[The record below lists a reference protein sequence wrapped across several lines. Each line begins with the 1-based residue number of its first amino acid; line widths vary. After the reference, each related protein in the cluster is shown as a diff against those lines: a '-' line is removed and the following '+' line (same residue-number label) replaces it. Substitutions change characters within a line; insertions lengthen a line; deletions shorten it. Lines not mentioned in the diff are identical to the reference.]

1 MAHPEYTWLDGK
13 VTPWGESRIHI
24 NTDAVLRGAS
34 VFEGLRAYRAAE
46 GDEVNLFRLE
56 DHWKRLFG
64 TSMRF
69 LRMESPY
76 SREELAQ
83 GVREVLR
90 ANGFRGDSH
99 IRVCAYF
106 GDVEFGHELEA
117 VPVGVYILAFERP
130 SVVDKK
136 GIKST
141 LSAWRRLQDTAMSPR
156 VKASANY
163 LNGRTAMVDAKLKG
177 FDWPVLLNADGKV
190 SEGPGQNVFLVR
202 DGVLITPRTTDAI
215 LEGVTRD
222 TVLALAREL
231 EIPTQE
237 REVDATELYV
247 ADELFFCGTAMEV
260 RPIREIDG
268 YTVGEGAIGPLTE
281 RLQDAYFSLVRG
293 RSGHADWLTPV
304 YGSAVTAS

>member
-1 MAHPEYTWLDGK
+1 M
-13 VTPWGESRIHI
+13 
-24 NTDAVLRGAS
+24 
-34 VFEGLRAYRAAE
+34 
-46 GDEVNLFRLE
+46 
-56 DHWKRLFG
+56 
-64 TSMRF
+64 
-69 LRMESPY
+69 
-76 SREELAQ
+76 
-83 GVREVLR
+83 
-90 ANGFRGDSH
+90 
-99 IRVCAYF
+99 
-106 GDVEFGHELEA
+106 
-117 VPVGVYILAFERP
+117 LAFERP

-136 GIKST
+136 GVRAT

-163 LNGRTAMVDAKLKG
+163 LNSRTAMVDAKLKG

-202 DGVLITPRTTDAI
+202 DGVLVTPRTTDAI

-231 EIPTQE
+231 GIPVQE

-247 ADELFFCGTAMEV
+247 ADELFFAGTAMEV

-281 RLQDAYFSLVRG
+281 RLQDAYFRLVRG
-293 RSGHADWLTPV
+293 GDAAHAGWLTPV
-304 YGSAVTAS
+304 YGSGVPA